1 MNLFAAFGAGL
12 VFGIGLI
19 LSGMTDPGKVIGFL
33 DVFGRWDPSLAFV
46 MGGAV
51 LVGSFA
57 FRFAHRR
64 TRAFFG
70 AAMHLPGN
78 RDIDNRL
85 VLGSLVFGIGWGL
98 AGYCPGPVLVGAAGG
113 AWTAL
118 AFVPAMLAGAWLQR
132 AGRDDAAWRVA
143 FLVGLMG
150 AGAVALHVADRVA
163 TSPAPLAMLVVA
175 GLLVGYGTRLGGG
188 CTSGHGVCGVG
199 RMSMRSIV
207 ATCVFVASAM
217 ATVFVLRHVLAAP

>member
-1 MNLFAAFGAGL
+1 MAAHWLDGLLGGVLIGIAATLLLALNGRVAGVSGITFGL
-12 VFGIGLI
+12 
-19 LSGMTDPGKVIGFL
+19 
-33 DVFGRWDPSLAFV
+33 
-46 MGGAV
+46 
-51 LVGSFA
+51 
-57 FRFAHRR
+57 
-64 TRAFFG
+64 
-70 AAMHLPGN
+70 
-78 RDIDNRL
+78 
-85 VLGSLVFGIGWGL
+85 
-98 AGYCPGPVLVGAAGG
+98 
-113 AWTAL
+113 
-118 AFVPAMLAGAWLQR
+118 LQR
-132 AGRDDAAWRVA
+132 AARDDAAWRVA